1 LVGTTTVAALGGVA
15 RFTDLKITGVT
26 GTYTLEFTSSGL
38 TSATSTNVV
47 IATSSNSKL
56 ASLGLSDGFI
66 QPVFS
71 PDYLNYNIFVG
82 SGSTSINLTPTVSD
96 AKATVRVNSVLVVS
110 GNASNAL
117 ALNPGNNA
125 VTVLVTAE
133 NGSTTTYTV
142 NVIRRASNADLSALT
157 TSGGAVSPTFAA
169 ATLSYTRSVANNV
182 SSITITPTLS
192 DANASVK
199 VNGITVAS
207 GTASSAIALT
217 TGDNTINVVVTA
229 QDETVTKTYTLIV
242 NRDPTP
248 AAVVDPDVPT
258 KLSINTQPTGGDLNA
273 LLGTQPVIYLQNA
286 SNNLTPST
294 ANVTVAIKTGPVGGS
309 LVGTTTVAALGGVAR
324 FTDLKITGVTG
335 TYTLEFTSSGL
346 TSATSTNVVIATSSN
361 SKLASLGLSDGF
373 IQPVFSPDY
382 LNYNIFV
389 GSGST
394 SINLTPTVSDAKATV
409 RVNSVLVVSGNA
421 SNALALNPGNNAVTV
436 LVTAENGSTTTY
448 TVNVIRRAS
457 NADLSALTTSG
468 GAVSPT
474 FAAATLSYTRSV
486 ANNVSS
492 ITITP
497 TLSDANASVKVN
509 GITVASG
516 TASSAIAL
524 TTGDNTI
531 TIVVAAQDETVTK
544 TYTLTVN
551 RDPTPAVVVDPDVPT
566 KLSINTQP
574 TGGDLNALLGTQ
586 PVIYLQN
593 ASNNLTP
600 STATVTVAIKT
611 GPVGGSLVGT
621 TTVAALGG
629 VARFTDL
636 KITGVT
642 GTYTLEFTSSGLTS
656 ATSTNVVIAASS
668 NSKLASLGLSDG
680 FIQPVFS
687 PDYLNYNIFVGS
699 GSTSINLT
707 PTVSDAKSTVR
718 VNSVLVVSGNAS
730 NALALNPGNNAV
742 TILVTAE
749 NGSTTTY
756 TLNVIR
762 KTGNADLSAL
772 TTNAGAVSP
781 TFAAATLSYT
791 RSVANNVS
799 SITITPTLSN
809 ANATVTVSGNNVAS
823 GNASSAI
830 ALATGDNTINV
841 VVTAQDETVTKTYTL
856 IVNRDPTPAAVV
868 DPDVPTKLSIN
879 TQPTGGDLN
888 ALLGT
893 QPVIYLQNASN
904 NLTPSTATVTVAI
917 KTGPVGGSLVGTTTV
932 AALGG
937 VARFTDLKITGVTG
951 TYTLEFTSSGLTSA
965 TSTNVVIAA
974 SSNSKL
980 ASLGLSDGF
989 IQPVFSPD
997 YLNYNI
1003 FVGSGSTSI
1012 NLTPTVSDAKATVRV
1027 NSVLVVSGNASNAL
1041 ALNPGNNAVTVL
1053 VTAENGSTTTYTVNV
1068 IRKAANVNLSNLT
1081 TNAGTISPTFIGTT
1095 TAYTQTVANNVS
1107 SITITPTLS
1116 DANASVKV
1124 NGIAVAN
1131 GTPSSVI
1138 PLAFGSNLITIIVN
1152 AQDENLSKTYTLTIT
1167 RTRVNLAFETQ
1178 PQGSFRNA
1186 EIGDFTVRVQD
1197 DNGNLISASNPLISI
1212 SLGSNPSSGFL
1223 NGTLT
1228 RQAVGGKV
1236 TFSNLSINKSGVG
1249 YAFLVKS
1256 DDIANASSVNF
1267 NISGLNAGTIGT
1279 NQTICY
1285 NTIPAALT
1293 SLSDATSDAG
1303 GITYQWQSSLDNV
1316 TYNPISGA
1324 NAAGYAP
1331 GALTQKTYFRR
1342 ESTTTVEGNATS
1354 NVITI
1359 NVTQTAAPI
1368 ASNQNFCAATASI
1381 SDLQATGTSIKWYA
1395 AATGGV
1401 ELTSS
1406 TALVSG
1412 TTYYASQTL
1421 NGCESLRQAVT
1432 ATVTPIP
1439 TVTSTTPATICGT
1452 GSLTLSAIPSSGV
1465 INWYTAAIGGS
1476 SIGTGNSF
1484 TTPSL
1489 STTRTYYV
1497 DATLNGCTTATR
1509 TAVEATVNPIPTISS
1524 TTGGTICGTG
1534 TVTLAAASLGTINWY
1549 AASSGGAVLATG
1561 TTFTTPSISTTTTYY
1576 VDATNNSCTTATRT
1590 AVVATVNPVPTI
1602 TATTPASICGTGTAV
1617 LSATASAGTLKWY
1630 NEATGGSLLGTGT
1643 SLTIP
1648 NLSGTTTYYVET
1660 TDNGCTSAS
1669 RTAVV
1674 ATVKPIPTIT
1684 GVTPADICGT
1694 GTAVLS
1700 ATASA
1705 GTISWF
1711 AASSGGTALATGS
1724 SFTTPSISAT
1734 TTYYVETTDNG
1745 CTSAARTAVLATVK
1759 IIPTITASTPAA
1771 RTGPGILTLSAT
1783 ASAGTINWYDA
1794 STGGNLLSTENSF
1807 TTPSIS
1813 ATTTYYVDATSNGCT
1828 TSSRTP
1834 ITATISAAN
1843 PTITASTPASICGTG
1858 TAVLSATASAG
1869 TLTWYDAATAGNV
1882 VGTGTSF
1889 TTPSISVTTTYY
1901 VEADDNGTISTNR
1914 TAVIATVKAVPTI
1927 TASTP
1932 ASICGT
1938 GTAVLS
1944 ATASAGTLTW
1954 YDAATAGNVVGT
1966 GTTFTTPSI
1975 SATTTYYVETTDN
1988 GCTSAARTAV
1998 IATVKTV
2005 PTITASTPDSICG
2018 TGTAVLSATVSAG
2031 TLTWYDAATA
2041 GNIVGTGTTFTTP
2054 SISATTTYYVET
2066 TNNGCTSATRT
2077 AVIATVK
2084 TVPTITAS
2092 TPASIC
2098 GTGTAVLS
2106 ATASAGTLTWYDAAT
2121 AGNIVGT
2128 GTTFTTP
2135 SISVTTTYYVE
2146 TTDNGCTSA
2155 ARTAVIAT
2163 VKTVPTIT
2171 AFTPA
2176 SICGTGTAVL
2186 SATASA
2192 GTLTWYDAA
2201 TAGNIVGT
2209 GTTFTTPSISA
2220 TTTYYVET
2228 TDNGCTS
2235 AARTAVIATV
2245 KTVPTIT
2252 AFTPASICGTGT
2264 AVLSATASAG
2274 TLTWYDAATTGN
2286 IVGTGTTFTTPSI
2299 SATTTYYVETTDN
2312 GCTSATRTA
2321 VIATVKPI
2329 PTITGVTSAAICG
2342 TGTAVLSATASA
2354 GTLSW
2359 FAASSGG
2366 TALATGSS
2374 FTTPSISATT
2384 TYYVETTDNGC
2395 TSAARTAVVATVKTA
2410 PTITAST
2417 PAARTGPG
2425 TLTLGASASA
2435 GTISWFA
2442 ASNGG
2447 VALATGSSFT
2457 TPSIS
2462 ATTTYYVETTDN
2474 GCTSAARTAVVATV
2488 KPIPTITGVTSAAIC
2503 GTGTAVLSATA
2514 SAGTLTWY
2522 DAATAGNI
2530 VGTGTSFT
2538 TPSISVTTT
2547 YYLEA
2552 DDNGTISATRT
2563 AVIATVKTVP
2573 TITASTPASICGTGT
2588 AVLSATA
2595 SAGTISWFAASSG
2608 GTALATGSSFTTPSI
2623 SATTTYYVETTDNGC
2638 TSAARTAVIATV
2650 KTAPT
2655 ITASTPAA
2663 RTGPGTLTLGASAS
2677 AGTISWFAASNGGVA
2692 LATGSSF
2699 TTPSISATTTYY
2711 VETTDNGC
2719 ASTVRTAVI
2728 ATVNS
2733 TNPTVTTTISASI
2746 CGPGTAILSATAS
2759 AGTINW
2765 YDALTGGNLVGS
2777 GNSFTTPIISSNTS
2791 YYAEANNNGTISVTR
2806 TAVVAT
2812 VKTVP
2817 NSPVLGLNNFTYD
2830 KTVKTASVIVG
2841 IDEDILWYSQQS
2853 GSTTSSAPTGINAGT
2868 YVAWAASRNKITN
2881 CISDSRVEVK
2891 LIISK
2896 APLNIKAENKVKVY
2910 GSPNPTFT
2918 FVYSGLLLNDTNVAS
2933 LPSLNSV
2940 AMLNS
2945 RVGLYAITASGAADP
2960 NYEISYTAGQL
2971 KIDKAILK
2979 IIADDKT
2986 KTFESLNP
2994 VLTYSYIGFLNN
3006 ETLASSGL
3014 TGNPSLSTLATTNS
3028 QVGSYAINITSGNLV
3043 SENYQFATIPGI
3055 LSINKANP
3063 TFNLSN
3069 QITTLGSAPFNI
3081 VATTNSSGSISYISS
3096 NPTVATINTAGLVT
3110 IVGLG
3115 ESTITASLASDNNY
3129 NGLIKTAKLIVN
3141 DQAPSNFSYNPSSIA
3156 VSYATGI
3163 SPLKPI
3169 ISGGLV
3175 ESYSISPTLP
3185 AGLSF
3190 NSTTGII
3197 SGSVNT
3203 RVNGKI
3209 IYTITAINSGGSAT
3223 TTFTINFNSA
3233 PSELNLNKSN
3243 LFEAN
3248 NIGDLIGFLNAVDDD
3263 KNDSHYYEFVSGA
3276 GDTDNTNF
3284 RISSNQLRANTIFN
3298 FSTKNKYF
3306 VRIKCIDSGGLS
3318 FEKEFLISISQTPTI
3333 TGTGNELGSKTFIPA
3348 SPNPEISKGFSSQ
3361 LNVTGS
3367 DLVSYSWS
3375 PSTGLSA
3382 TNIANPIASPEYT
3395 TNYAVTVTNRYGS
3408 STTKYITIV
3417 VNEDYFIT
3425 PHNILTPN
3433 GDGENDIWIIENIN
3447 SYPDNDVVIFD
3458 ITGNV
3463 LFKTKNY
3470 KNDWNGTNS
3479 NQPLSDGT
3487 YYYIIR
3493 IGNST
3498 KKGFITIIK

>member
-1 LVGTTTVAALGGVA
+1 VLQLNGGEFQTGGFTETTSNLEQLQDGVITLGSTVHTLIIPNFINVGLKRLTIKGWQGTFAAPGSTGTAGKWIVNTSLTASLLGTIRFYNETTGNYHAAIQLTANKEIVPGDVISTSAATKLIITTQPIGGVRELLLPTQPVIQIQDASSALTTSTANVTVAIKTGPVGGSLVGTTTVAALGGVARFTDLNITGATGTYTLEFTSSGLTSATSTNVVIATSSNSKLASLGLSDGFIQPVFSPDYLNYNIFVGSGSTSINLTPTVSDAKSTVRVNSVVVVSGNASNAIALNSGNNAVTILVTAENGSTTTYTLNVIRKTGNADLSALTTNAGAVSPTFAAATLSYTRSVANNVSSITITPTLSDANASVKVNGITVASGTASSAIALTTGDNTITIVVAAQDETVTKTYTLTVNRDPTPAVVVDPDVPTKLSINTQPTGGDLNALLGTQPVIYLQNASNNLTPSTATVTVAIKTGPVGGSLVGTTTVAALGGVA

-96 AKATVRVNSVLVVS
+96 AKSTVRVNSVVVVS
-110 GNASNAL
+110 GNASNAI
-117 ALNPGNNA
+117 ALNSGNNA
-125 VTVLVTAE
+125 VTILVTAE
-133 NGSTTTYTV
+133 NGSTTTYTL
-142 NVIRRASNADLSALT
+142 NVIRKTGNADLSALT
-157 TSGGAVSPTFAA
+157 TNAGAVSPTFAA

-217 TGDNTINVVVTA
+217 TGDNTITIVVAA
-229 QDETVTKTYTLIV
+229 QDETVTKTYTLTV

-248 AAVVDPDVPT
+248 AVVVDPDVPT

-294 ANVTVAIKTGPVGGS
+294 ATVTVAIKTGPVGGS

-324 FTDLKITGVTG
+324 FTDLNITGATG

-629 VARFTDL
+629 VARFTH
-636 KITGVT
+636 
-642 GTYTLEFTSSGLTS
+642 
-656 ATSTNVVIAASS
+656 
-668 NSKLASLGLSDG
+668 
-680 FIQPVFS
+680 
-687 PDYLNYNIFVGS
+687 
-699 GSTSINLT
+699 
-707 PTVSDAKSTVR
+707 
-718 VNSVLVVSGNAS
+718 
-730 NALALNPGNNAV
+730 
-742 TILVTAE
+742 
-749 NGSTTTY
+749 
-756 TLNVIR
+756 
-762 KTGNADLSAL
+762 
-772 TTNAGAVSP
+772 
-781 TFAAATLSYT
+781 
-791 RSVANNVS
+791 
-799 SITITPTLSN
+799 
-809 ANATVTVSGNNVAS
+809 
-823 GNASSAI
+823 
-830 ALATGDNTINV
+830 
-841 VVTAQDETVTKTYTL
+841 
-856 IVNRDPTPAAVV
+856 
-868 DPDVPTKLSIN
+868 
-879 TQPTGGDLN
+879 
-888 ALLGT
+888 
-893 QPVIYLQNASN
+893 
-904 NLTPSTATVTVAI
+904 
-917 KTGPVGGSLVGTTTV
+917 
-932 AALGG
+932 
-937 VARFTDLKITGVTG
+937 LKITGVTG

-1027 NSVLVVSGNASNAL
+1027 NSVVVVSGNASNAI

-1497 DATLNGCTTATR
+1497 DANLNGCTTATR

-1590 AVVATVNPVPTI
+1590 AVVATVNPIPTI

-1759 IIPTITASTPAA
+1759 IVPTITASTPAA

-1869 TLTWYDAATAGNV
+1869 TLTWYDAATAGNI

-1901 VEADDNGTISTNR
+1901 VEVDDNGTISTNR
-1914 TAVIATVKAVPTI
+1914 TPVIATVKPIPTITGVTSAAICGTGTAVLSATASAGTLSWFAASSGGTALATGSSFTTPSISSTTTYYVETTDNGCTSAARTAVVATVKTVPTI

-1988 GCTSAARTAV
+1988 GCTSA
-1998 IATVKTV
+1998 
-2005 PTITASTPDSICG
+2005 
-2018 TGTAVLSATVSAG
+2018 
-2031 TLTWYDAATA
+2031 
-2041 GNIVGTGTTFTTP
+2041 
-2054 SISATTTYYVET
+2054 
-2066 TNNGCTSATRT
+2066 TRT
-2077 AVIATVK
+2077 AVVATVK

-2135 SISVTTTYYVE
+2135 SISSTTTYYVE

-2155 ARTAVIAT
+2155 SRTAV
-2163 VKTVPTIT
+2163 V
-2171 AFTPA
+2171 
-2176 SICGTGTAVL
+2176 
-2186 SATASA
+2186 
-2192 GTLTWYDAA
+2192 
-2201 TAGNIVGT
+2201 
-2209 GTTFTTPSISA
+2209 
-2220 TTTYYVET
+2220 
-2228 TDNGCTS
+2228 
-2235 AARTAVIATV
+2235 
-2245 KTVPTIT
+2245 
-2252 AFTPASICGTGT
+2252 
-2264 AVLSATASAG
+2264 
-2274 TLTWYDAATTGN
+2274 
-2286 IVGTGTTFTTPSI
+2286 
-2299 SATTTYYVETTDN
+2299 
-2312 GCTSATRTA
+2312 
-2321 VIATVKPI
+2321 ATVKPI

-2374 FTTPSISATT
+2374 FTTPSISSTT

-2395 TSAARTAVVATVKTA
+2395 TSAA
-2410 PTITAST
+2410 
-2417 PAARTGPG
+2417 
-2425 TLTLGASASA
+2425 
-2435 GTISWFA
+2435 
-2442 ASNGG
+2442 
-2447 VALATGSSFT
+2447 
-2457 TPSIS
+2457 
-2462 ATTTYYVETTDN
+2462 
-2474 GCTSAARTAVVATV
+2474 
-2488 KPIPTITGVTSAAIC
+2488 
-2503 GTGTAVLSATA
+2503 
-2514 SAGTLTWY
+2514 
-2522 DAATAGNI
+2522 
-2530 VGTGTSFT
+2530 
-2538 TPSISVTTT
+2538 
-2547 YYLEA
+2547 
-2552 DDNGTISATRT
+2552 RT

-2595 SAGTISWFAASSG
+2595 SAGT
-2608 GTALATGSSFTTPSI
+2608 
-2623 SATTTYYVETTDNGC
+2623 
-2638 TSAARTAVIATV
+2638 
-2650 KTAPT
+2650 
-2655 ITASTPAA
+2655 
-2663 RTGPGTLTLGASAS
+2663 LT
-2677 AGTISWFAASNGGVA
+2677 
-2692 LATGSSF
+2692 
-2699 TTPSISATTTYY
+2699 
-2711 VETTDNGC
+2711 
-2719 ASTVRTAVI
+2719 
-2728 ATVNS
+2728 
-2733 TNPTVTTTISASI
+2733 
-2746 CGPGTAILSATAS
+2746 
-2759 AGTINW
+2759 W
-2765 YDALTGGNLVGS
+2765 YDA
-2777 GNSFTTPIISSNTS
+2777 
-2791 YYAEANNNGTISVTR
+2791 
-2806 TAVVAT
+2806 
-2812 VKTVP
+2812 
-2817 NSPVLGLNNFTYD
+2817 
-2830 KTVKTASVIVG
+2830 
-2841 IDEDILWYSQQS
+2841 
-2853 GSTTSSAPTGINAGT
+2853 
-2868 YVAWAASRNKITN
+2868 
-2881 CISDSRVEVK
+2881 
-2891 LIISK
+2891 
-2896 APLNIKAENKVKVY
+2896 
-2910 GSPNPTFT
+2910 
-2918 FVYSGLLLNDTNVAS
+2918 
-2933 LPSLNSV
+2933 
-2940 AMLNS
+2940 
-2945 RVGLYAITASGAADP
+2945 
-2960 NYEISYTAGQL
+2960 
-2971 KIDKAILK
+2971 
-2979 IIADDKT
+2979 
-2986 KTFESLNP
+2986 
-2994 VLTYSYIGFLNN
+2994 
-3006 ETLASSGL
+3006 
-3014 TGNPSLSTLATTNS
+3014 
-3028 QVGSYAINITSGNLV
+3028 
-3043 SENYQFATIPGI
+3043 
-3055 LSINKANP
+3055 
-3063 TFNLSN
+3063 
-3069 QITTLGSAPFNI
+3069 
-3081 VATTNSSGSISYISS
+3081 
-3096 NPTVATINTAGLVT
+3096 
-3110 IVGLG
+3110 
-3115 ESTITASLASDNNY
+3115 
-3129 NGLIKTAKLIVN
+3129 
-3141 DQAPSNFSYNPSSIA
+3141 
-3156 VSYATGI
+3156 ATGW
-3163 SPLKPI
+3163 
-3169 ISGGLV
+3169 
-3175 ESYSISPTLP
+3175 
-3185 AGLSF
+3185 
-3190 NSTTGII
+3190 
-3197 SGSVNT
+3197 
-3203 RVNGKI
+3203 
-3209 IYTITAINSGGSAT
+3209 
-3223 TTFTINFNSA
+3223 
-3233 PSELNLNKSN
+3233 
-3243 LFEAN
+3243 
-3248 NIGDLIGFLNAVDDD
+3248 
-3263 KNDSHYYEFVSGA
+3263 
-3276 GDTDNTNF
+3276 
-3284 RISSNQLRANTIFN
+3284 
-3298 FSTKNKYF
+3298 
-3306 VRIKCIDSGGLS
+3306 KC
-3318 FEKEFLISISQTPTI
+3318 
-3333 TGTGNELGSKTFIPA
+3333 
-3348 SPNPEISKGFSSQ
+3348 
-3361 LNVTGS
+3361 
-3367 DLVSYSWS
+3367 
-3375 PSTGLSA
+3375 
-3382 TNIANPIASPEYT
+3382 
-3395 TNYAVTVTNRYGS
+3395 
-3408 STTKYITIV
+3408 
-3417 VNEDYFIT
+3417 
-3425 PHNILTPN
+3425 
-3433 GDGENDIWIIENIN
+3433 
-3447 SYPDNDVVIFD
+3447 
-3458 ITGNV
+3458 
-3463 LFKTKNY
+3463 
-3470 KNDWNGTNS
+3470 
-3479 NQPLSDGT
+3479 
-3487 YYYIIR
+3487 
-3493 IGNST
+3493 
-3498 KKGFITIIK
+3498 